1 MQHESGKI
9 IKSFISYQISD
20 KSDILS
26 SSSSSGMETVT
37 TYLESGSINGLNHIA
52 ATKKWD
58 RLFWILVVNGGF
70 IISTFLIVEM
80 YMAWGDNPVR
90 TDVDT
95 LPMSEIRFPKVTV
108 CPPHLLTSI
117 TISSWLRKRT

>member
-1 MQHESGKI
+1 
-9 IKSFISYQISD
+9 
-20 KSDILS
+20 
-26 SSSSSGMETVT
+26 MEAVT

-70 IISTFLIVEM
+70 IISTILIVEM
-80 YMAWGDNPVR
+80 YMAWGDNPIR

-95 LPMSEIRFPKVTV
+95 LPMSEISFPKVTV
-108 CPPHLLTSI
+108 CPPKDTFTDLNYDI
-117 TISSWLRKRT
+117 KR